1 MNEERARAGARARAR
16 AGEAQAEFPGE
27 RVAGRVAESQAGSSA
42 QPQADRAAEPRTEL
56 HTDRAA
62 ELQGGPSTQAQTK
75 PPAESHTVPPA
86 EPPAQPSGLAGPRAV
101 DRLFA
106 FYMLLSG
113 LALVGPG
120 RPGSWPAVAL
130 AHGLA
135 AAAALRWWP
144 LAPALAAA
152 ARRWPRVAVVVSD
165 WYPLL
170 LLPALY
176 TELALLNRALYSGT
190 YFDGLVQR
198 WEEAL
203 FGGQPSRAL
212 AAALPHL
219 ALSEPLHAAYLSYYA
234 IIYGPPLL
242 LYFARRHSD
251 YHELLFP
258 LMLTFFVSY
267 LFFIYFPVQGPR
279 YLFPPP
285 GGGLEAG
292 PVYRLAHRVL
302 EAGSAQGA
310 AFPSSHVAVA
320 AMQTAMVAR
329 LLPRLMPLVAVLTL
343 GLAAGAVYGGF
354 HYATDVMAGF
364 ALAAVLAVTAPRV
377 RAGLDGG
384 RRAGATKRAGVSL
397 SS

>member
-1 MNEERARAGARARAR
+1 MNGDRARARAR
-16 AGEAQAEFPGE
+16 AG
-27 RVAGRVAESQAGSSA
+27 AG
-42 QPQADRAAEPRTEL
+42 EPR
-56 HTDRAA
+56 A
-62 ELQGGPSTQAQTK
+62 EVPTK
-75 PPAESHTVPPA
+75 PPAEPQATPPT
-86 EPPAQPSGLAGPRAV
+86 EPPAVAGPRAV

-106 FYMLLSG
+106 LYMLASG
-113 LALVGPG
+113 LALAGSA
-120 RPGSWPAVAL
+120 RPGAWPVVAL
-130 AHGLA
+130 VHGLA
-135 AAAALRWWP
+135 VAAVLRWRP
-144 LAPALAAA
+144 VAPALAVA
-152 ARRWPRVAVVVSD
+152 ARRWPRAAAVVSD

-176 TELALLNRALYSGT
+176 TELAVLNRALYAGA
-190 YFDGLVQR
+190 YFDGLVMR
-198 WEEAL
+198 WEQAL

-219 ALSEPLHAAYLSYYA
+219 AVSEPLHAAYLSYYA

-242 LYFARRHSD
+242 LYLAGRRAD

-258 LMLTFFVSY
+258 LMLTFLVSY

-292 PVYRLAHRVL
+292 PAYRLAHRVL

-320 AMQTAMVAR
+320 AAQTAMVAR
-329 LLPRLMPLVAVLTL
+329 LLPRLLPLVAVLTA

-354 HYATDVMAGF
+354 HYATDVLAGF
-364 ALAAVLAVTAPRV
+364 ALAAVLVAVAPRV
-377 RAGLDGG
+377 RAQLDGG
-384 RRAGATKRAGVSL
+384 RARRSGGLMEPGVPL
-397 SS
+397 S

>member
-1 MNEERARAGARARAR
+1 MSGERARAGARARA
-16 AGEAQAEFPGE
+16 GEAQAEPQ
-27 RVAGRVAESQAGSSA
+27 AESQTRSQAGSPA
-42 QPQADRAAEPRTEL
+42 QPQAELPAGRPAAPSIAPL
-56 HTDRAA
+56 AA
-62 ELQGGPSTQAQTK
+62 
-75 PPAESHTVPPA
+75 
-86 EPPAQPSGLAGPRAV
+86 PRAV

-106 FYMLLSG
+106 LYMLVSG
-113 LALVGPG
+113 LALAGSA
-120 RPGSWPAVAL
+120 RPGTWPVVAL
-130 AHGLA
+130 VHGLA
-135 AAAALRWWP
+135 AAAALRWRP
-144 LAPALAAA
+144 VMPALAAA

-176 TELALLNRALYSGT
+176 TELALLNQALYAGT
-190 YFDGLVQR
+190 YFDDLVMR

-219 ALSEPLHAAYLSYYA
+219 ALSEPLHAAYLSYYG

-242 LYFARRHSD
+242 LYLAGRRSD
-251 YHELLFP
+251 YHEMLFP
-258 LMLTFFVSY
+258 LMLTFLVSY

-292 PVYRLAHRVL
+292 PVYRLAHRIL

-320 AMQTAMVAR
+320 AAQTAMVAR
-329 LLPRLMPLVAVLTL
+329 LLPRLSPLVAVLTV

-364 ALAAVLAVTAPRV
+364 VLAAVLVAAAPRV

-384 RRAGATKRAGVSL
+384 RRRAGALKRTGVPL
-397 SS
+397 S

>member
-1 MNEERARAGARARAR
+1 MNGERARAGARARA
-16 AGEAQAEFPGE
+16 GEGQAELPGE
-27 RVAGRVAESQAGSSA
+27 RVADSQAGPSA
-42 QPQADRAAEPRTEL
+42 QPQADRAAEPRTGL
-56 HTDRAA
+56 HADRAA
-62 ELQGGPSTQAQTK
+62 EPHGGPSAQLQTE
-75 PPAESHTVPPA
+75 PPAESQRVPRA
-86 EPPAQPSGLAGPRAV
+86 EPPAQSLAQPRSQDGPRAL

-106 FYMLLSG
+106 LYMLLSG
-113 LALVGPG
+113 LALAGSA
-120 RPGSWPAVAL
+120 RPAVWPALAL
-130 AHGLA
+130 AHA
-135 AAAALRWWP
+135 VAVAAALRWRP
-144 LAPALAAA
+144 VAPALAAA

-176 TELALLNRALYSGT
+176 TELAVLNRALYAGT
-190 YFDGLVQR
+190 YFDGLVLG

-212 AAALPHL
+212 AASLPYL

-242 LYFARRHSD
+242 LYLGRRRSD
-251 YHELLFP
+251 YHEMLFP

-292 PVYRLAHRVL
+292 PVYRLAHLVL

-329 LLPRLMPLVAVLTL
+329 LLPRLVPVVAVLTL

-364 ALAAVLAVTAPRV
+364 ALAAVLVVTAPRV

-384 RRAGATKRAGVSL
+384 RRAGASKRTGVPL